1 MAFEIADMLRS
12 EGPLQSMRAAA
23 GEAPQTGAHGS
34 IGERVDMQLPTPFS
48 SVASEI
54 LTHNTAANGALL
66 RPDTV
71 AELQR
76 LLQAVKVAHVG
87 DASNREKSTSSSTRP
102 SSSKILPQLLRVA
115 NQLVPRVVFG
125 TLFLAQTPHAFALL
139 DAAWEQGVNAFD
151 CAAIYGDGRCESVLG
166 QWLTVRNV
174 DRGHVWLMSKG
185 GCHGQ
190 DRQWAADL
198 GLETVASHLRG
209 SLQRLGVSYL
219 DLYLL
224 HRDDETVSEL
234 NERAARHHACMLF
247 AAGGCPHHTRCF
259 AVLGRSR
266 GYIARLLSVS
276 SLRIDYLNP
285 GTRCSSGRHDG
296 AIPRRWPDTGVG
308 RLQLEFLAPPSRP
321 RKCNSSRTAPASV
334 RLLAIFT
341 CPSMPARLAKYYV
354 PVASRNNEQPR
365 TDPVVSCP

>member
-1 MAFEIADMLRS
+1 MQSIAMAFEIADMLRS
-12 EGPLQSMRAAA
+12 EGPLQSMQAALGQNGD
-23 GEAPQTGAHGS
+23 GETPQTGAHGS
-34 IGERVDMQLPTPFS
+34 IGEPVDMQLPTPFG

-54 LTHNTAANGALL
+54 LTRNTAANGALL

-76 LLQAVKVAHVG
+76 LLRAVEVAHIG
-87 DASNREKSTSSSTRP
+87 DDLNRKSTSRP
-102 SSSKILPQLLRVA
+102 SSVLPQLRVA
-115 NQLVPRVVFG
+115 NQRVPRVVFG

-190 DRQWAADL
+190 DRQWASDL

-224 HRDDETVSEL
+224 HRDDETVSE
-234 NERAARHHACMLF
+234 
-247 AAGGCPHHTRCF
+247 
-259 AVLGRSR
+259 
-266 GYIARLLSVS
+266 
-276 SLRIDYLNP
+276 
-285 GTRCSSGRHDG
+285 
-296 AIPRRWPDTGVG
+296 
-308 RLQLEFLAPPSRP
+308 
-321 RKCNSSRTAPASV
+321 RTCCTA
-334 RLLAIFT
+334 
-341 CPSMPARLAKYYV
+341 
-354 PVASRNNEQPR
+354 
-365 TDPVVSCP
+365 